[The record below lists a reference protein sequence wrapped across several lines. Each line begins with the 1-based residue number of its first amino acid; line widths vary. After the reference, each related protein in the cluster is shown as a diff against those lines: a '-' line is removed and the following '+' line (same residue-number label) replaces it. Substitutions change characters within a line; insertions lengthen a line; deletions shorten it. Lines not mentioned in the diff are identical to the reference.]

1 MRVLLPKARRPD
13 HGLAEVALATVLP
26 AEGMVPVTAG
36 PAEVACVLDPEAPAV
51 PPPRVA
57 LVDALVPGERW
68 REAGERFAMVDER
81 AKNAL
86 VSLGVPEARVVVTG
100 WPLAPVWKEAAA
112 ADRADLR
119 ERFGL
124 SSPGGPAGP
133 VVLVDTR
140 ELGEQLGPVIMQ
152 LSLSPGI
159 EPLFDA
165 PDEATTA
172 VLRARCPAAGIR
184 ARRFGETA
192 EAPLLWRA
200 ADLVVG
206 RPHPQLVAQAR
217 TVGLAIIALKAL
229 KTVSP
234 GGDAGQADETAEAEG
249 VVLRGLGR
257 ATTVAA
263 LAASL
268 ELLSGEQLATARAT
282 ATATAR
288 PDAARSVAA
297 LLGEVARHRE
307 AILNEPRPV
316 YPKTP
321 PGPLEEVGLAPEEY
335 RQHEAER
342 VAARIAEVAGEQE
355 LEERLA
361 ALKARLKKEP

>member
-1 MRVLLPKARRPD
+1 MRVLLPKARRSD

-26 AEGMVPVTAG
+26 AEGMVPVTTG
-36 PAEVACVLDPEAPAV
+36 PAEVACVLDPEAPSV

-57 LVDALVPGERW
+57 LVDALAPGERW
-68 REAGERFAMVDER
+68 REAGERFAVVDER
-81 AKNAL
+81 AKSAL
-86 VSLGVPEARVVVTG
+86 VSLGVPETRVVVTG
-100 WPLAPVWKEAAA
+100 WPLAPIWKEAAA
-112 ADRADLR
+112 ADREELR
-119 ERFGL
+119 QRFGL
-124 SSPGGPAGP
+124 ASTAGP

-140 ELGEQLGPVIMQ
+140 GLGEQLGPVIMQ

-159 EPLFDA
+159 APLFDA

-200 ADLVVG
+200 ADVVVG
-206 RPHPQLVAQAR
+206 RPHPQQVAQAR
-217 TVGLAIIALKAL
+217 TVGLAMIALKA
-229 KTVSP
+229 VNAV
-234 GGDAGQADETAEAEG
+234 GDAGQADETAEAEG

-263 LAASL
+263 LAATL

-282 ATATAR
+282 ASATAR

-297 LLGEVARHRE
+297 LLGEVARNRE

-316 YPKTP
+316 YPKAP
-321 PGPLEEVGLAPEEY
+321 SGPLEEVGLAPEEY

-342 VAARIAEVAGEQE
+342 LAARIAEVAGEKE

-361 ALKARLKKEP
+361 ALKARLKKDT

>member
-68 REAGERFAMVDER
+68 REAGERFAVVDER
-81 AKNAL
+81 AQTAL

-100 WPLAPVWKEAAA
+100 WPLAPAWKEAAA
-112 ADRADLR
+112 ADREELR
-119 ERFGL
+119 QRFGL
-124 SSPGGPAGP
+124 SGTAGP

-152 LSLSPGI
+152 LSLSPGV
-159 EPLFDA
+159 EPLFDT
-165 PDEATTA
+165 PDEVTTA
-172 VLRARCPAAGIR
+172 LLRARCPAAGIR
-184 ARRFGETA
+184 ARRFGETP

-206 RPHPQLVAQAR
+206 RPRPQLVAQAR
-217 TVGLAIIALKAL
+217 AVGLAIIALRA
-229 KTVSP
+229 VSTLS
-234 GGDAGQADETAEAEG
+234 DAAQADEMAEAEG
-249 VVLRGLGR
+249 VTLRGLGR

-263 LAASL
+263 LAAAL
-268 ELLSGEQLATARAT
+268 ELLSGERLATARAT

-307 AILNEPRPV
+307 AILSEPRPV

-342 VAARIAEVAGEQE
+342 LAARIAEVAGEQE

-361 ALKARLKKEP
+361 ALKARLKKET

>member
-1 MRVLLPKARRPD
+1 MRILLPKARRPD

-26 AEGMVPVTAG
+26 AEGLVPVTTG
-36 PAEVACVLDPEAPAV
+36 PSEVACVLDPEAPAV

-68 REAGERFAMVDER
+68 REAGERFAVVDER
-81 AKNAL
+81 AQAAL

-100 WPLAPVWKEAAA
+100 WPLAPAWKEAAV
-112 ADRADLR
+112 ADREELR
-119 ERFGL
+119 QRFGL
-124 SSPGGPAGP
+124 AATPGP

-140 ELGEQLGPVIMQ
+140 ELGEQLGPVILQ
-152 LSLSPGI
+152 LSLSPTI

-165 PDEATTA
+165 PDDATTA
-172 VLRARCPAAGIR
+172 LLRARCPAAGIR
-184 ARRFGETA
+184 ARRFGETS

-206 RPHPQLVAQAR
+206 RPRPQLVAQAR
-217 TVGLAIIALKAL
+217 AVGLAIVALRAPSTPSTPSVL
-229 KTVSP
+229 S
-234 GGDAGQADETAEAEG
+234 DAGLADEMAEAEG
-249 VVLRGLGR
+249 VAVRGLGS

-263 LAASL
+263 LAAAL
-268 ELLSGEQLATARAT
+268 ELLSGERLASARAI

-297 LLGEVARHRE
+297 LIGQVARHRE

-335 RQHEAER
+335 RQREGER
-342 VAARIAEVAGEQE
+342 LAARIAQVAGEQE

>member
-1 MRVLLPKARRPD
+1 MRVLLPKARRSD
-13 HGLAEVALATVLP
+13 HGLAEVAVATVLP
-26 AEGMVPVTAG
+26 AEGMVPVTSG
-36 PAEVACVLDPEAPAV
+36 SAEVACVLDPEAPAV

-57 LVDALVPGERW
+57 LVEALAPGERW
-68 REAGERFAMVDER
+68 REAGERFAVVDER
-81 AKNAL
+81 ARSAL

-100 WPLAPVWKEAAA
+100 WPLSPVWKEAAA
-112 ADRADLR
+112 ADREELR
-119 ERFGL
+119 QRFGL
-124 SSPGGPAGP
+124 TGTGP

-140 ELGEQLGPVIMQ
+140 ELGEQLGPVILQ

-172 VLRARCPAAGIR
+172 VLRSRCPAAGIR
-184 ARRFGETA
+184 ARRFGETP

-206 RPHPQLVAQAR
+206 RPRPQLVAQAR
-217 TVGLAIIALKAL
+217 AVGLAIVALKGM
-229 KTVSP
+229 SP
-234 GGDAGQADETAEAEG
+234 ASDAGPLDEAAEAEG
-249 VVLRGLGR
+249 VALRGLGR
-257 ATTVAA
+257 TTTVAA
-263 LAASL
+263 LAAAL
-268 ELLSGEQLATARAT
+268 ELLGGERLATARAT

-288 PDAARSVAA
+288 LDAARSVAA
-297 LLGEVARHRE
+297 LLGEVVRHRE

-321 PGPLEEVGLAPEEY
+321 IGPLEEVGLAPEEY

-342 VAARIAEVAGEQE
+342 LAARIAEAAGEQE

-361 ALKARLKKEP
+361 ALKARLKKPS